1 MPDFN
6 RTRLKHHMPPWVKNG
21 EVYFITINCKLRG
34 SNTLTCP
41 GSAKAI
47 KASIQHYTNIHKWH
61 PRLVVLMLDHLH
73 ALLSLSTA
81 HYTITQIISPWK
93 RYVKRTQDINWQS
106 GFFEHRI
113 RNQASLEEKADY
125 LRQNPVRAQLVE
137 HPEQWPYLWDISDFQ
152 R

>member
-1 MPDFN
+1 
-6 RTRLKHHMPPWVKNG
+6 
-21 EVYFITINCKLRG
+21 
-34 SNTLTCP
+34 
-41 GSAKAI
+41 
-47 KASIQHYTNIHKWH
+47 
-61 PRLVVLMLDHLH
+61 MLDHLH